1 MLDKVLVFGGSG
13 FLGSHIAD
21 ELTLRGYEVIIFD
34 LNVSKYLNQNQKFI
48 KGDILDFEKVKD
60 SLKDIDYVY
69 NFAGLADLNK
79 GMTEAIETVKQNI
92 LGNVHILEACK
103 EFKVKRYIYASTLYV
118 YSNTGGFYRCSKQA
132 AEIYIESYQKY
143 FNLDFT
149 ILRFGTIY
157 GPRADETNSIYKY
170 LKQALMENK
179 ITIYGNGEE
188 IREYIHVRDAAKL
201 SVDILNKEYENQHIM
216 ITGHYPMK
224 VKDLLGMVKEIFHKD
239 LKIEYKKPEDGLGN
253 DSHYKITPYI
263 FHPKVAKKVISH
275 SYLELGQGLLDS
287 ITDIYENIKELKV

>member
-1 MLDKVLVFGGSG
+1 MKEKVVVFGGSG

-21 ELTLRGYEVIIFD
+21 ELTLRGYEVVIFD
-34 LNVSKYLNQNQKFI
+34 LKDSKYLKENQKFV
-48 KGDILDFEKVKD
+48 KGDILDFKKIKETV
-60 SLKDIDYVY
+60 SGSDYIY

-79 GMTEAIETVKQNI
+79 GMSEAIETVKQNI

-103 EFKVKRYIYASTLYV
+103 EFKVKRYIYASTVYV

-149 ILRFGTIY
+149 ILRFGTVY
-157 GPRADETNSIYKY
+157 GPRANGSNSIYRY
-170 LKQALMENK
+170 LKQALKEDK
-179 ITIYGNGEE
+179 ITYYGNGEE

-201 SVDILNKEYENQHIM
+201 SVDILSEEYENQHIM

-224 VKDLLGMVKEIFHKD
+224 VKDLLEMIKEILHKD
-239 LKIEYKKPEDGLGN
+239 LKIEYKKPQDGLGN

-263 FHPKVAKKVISH
+263 FHPKVAKKVVSH

-287 ITDIYENIKELKV
+287 ITDIYENIK